1 MSKILRQ
8 IFIPMLFI
16 CSGFVFASEIRSPWF
31 SERGP
36 IRYKFETDKDEDYSL
51 DIYALAHRRE
61 AHKAFLKHGTDT
73 QPLTALIFNKA
84 DFPLNQ
90 IFPNSQVNPAG
101 EFYNP
106 FMDLMTIKP
115 RATYYEWGINL
126 GARLEYPVY
135 KNRGRIGLRM
145 NIPFRSIEMERED
158 ITSQVDDPTQDYIL
172 NRVTKVGNFVS
183 TGENTGKYESPVD
196 VLAKAYNI
204 AFISKLFQDPARHSA
219 LQFADKSV
227 KVFGV
232 EIAKNFNL
240 GDGQFLS
247 TIKPIAGVIFNESGK
262 TVPNEPNFNQSE
274 DGLWGYK
281 IATIENKNIDKDITD
296 GTYGGYGVRDGN
308 GTSPLPVVNRYNWA
322 FDAGDDVKKAQ
333 ASLQSRQITKNFSA
347 PLAANTEKEIMN
359 APNIAFFSNTN
370 TIAENV
376 NYSSWMDAGYPT
388 LMPEELGKSW
398 LVLGYNN
405 GNLVPGAKT
414 IADAIDNAVALY
426 DEDPYEW
433 LLNKGDYEFETQTR
447 TGLGDID
454 LDLFYEHIF
463 SDEWIAELMVGV
475 RFPTGSGDDYTEN
488 PYKAHLGNG
497 EHFEIKLGGMGAWK
511 PLDWMNLKLDT
522 YVSFVLEGNEK
533 RCAAFEGAQIK
544 NMGPRVDA
552 DVDWTYFVLRL
563 DSTLF
568 HPKTNDISATVGYEF
583 YYKTKDN
590 IHFKDRTITPWYGDK
605 TDGTSLAATINSG
618 LAEKNTESIAHK
630 LRGEVRIQINE
641 WFELVGGGAFTF
653 AGQNIQRELDAHG
666 GFSVRF

>member
-1 MSKILRQ
+1 MSKFLRQ
-8 IFIPMLFI
+8 FLMPILLIGN
-16 CSGFVFASEIRSPWF
+16 GFVNATEIRSSWF

-61 AHKAFLKHGTDT
+61 SHKAFLKHGTDT

-90 IFPNSQVNPAG
+90 IFPNSRVNPAG

-115 RATYYEWGINL
+115 RATYYEWGMNL

-172 NRVTKVGNFVS
+172 SRITKVGNFV
-183 TGENTGKYESPVD
+183 TVPANKYETPVD
-196 VLAKAYNI
+196 ILAKAYNI
-204 AFISKLFQDPARHSA
+204 GFISKLFQDPARTSA
-219 LQFADKSV
+219 LQFGNQSV

-232 EIAKNFNL
+232 EIAKDFNTN
-240 GDGQFLS
+240 DKSFKS
-247 TIKPIAGVIFNESGK
+247 DIKPVAGVIFNETGEL
-262 TVPNEPNFNQSE
+262 TPNEPNFNEST
-274 DGLWGYK
+274 GGSWGYVVANAAGTA
-281 IATIENKNIDKDITD
+281 INDDIVS
-296 GTYGGYGVRDGN
+296 GANGGYGVRTG
-308 GTSPLPVVNRYNWA
+308 GAAPLKDVAQRYNWA
-322 FDAGDDVKKAQ
+322 FDAGDDVKKAA
-333 ASLQSRQITKNFSA
+333 ASLQYRQIKKSTPGPISA
-347 PLAANTEKEIMN
+347 DNGKEIMN
-359 APNIAFFSNTN
+359 APNIAFFSSANT
-370 TIAENV
+370 APADV
-376 NYSSWMDAGYPT
+376 NYSGWMENSYPT
-388 LMPEELGKSW
+388 LMPDYLSDSW
-398 LVLGYNN
+398 LVLGYEN

-433 LLNKGDYEFETQTR
+433 LLNKGNYEFETQTR

-463 SDEWIAELMVGV
+463 SDDWISELMIGV
-475 RFPTGSGDDYTEN
+475 RFPTGSGDDYTGN
-488 PYKAHLGNG
+488 PYKVQLGNG
-497 EHFEIKLGGMGAWK
+497 EHFEVKLGGMAAWK
-511 PLDWMNLKLDT
+511 PLEWMNLKLDS
-522 YVSFVLEGNEK
+522 YVSFVLEASEE
-533 RCAAFEGAQIK
+533 RCATFEGAYIK
-544 NMGPRVDA
+544 NMGPKVSA

-590 IHFKDRTITPWYGDK
+590 IHFKDKTITPWYGDQ
-605 TDGTSLAATINSG
+605 TDGTSLAATIDSA
-618 LAEKNTESIAHK
+618 LAEQNTQSIAHK

-653 AGQNIQRELDAHG
+653 AGKNIARELDAHG
-666 GFSVRF
+666 GFNVKF

>member
-1 MSKILRQ
+1 
-8 IFIPMLFI
+8 P
-16 CSGFVFASEIRSPWF
+16 EN
-31 SERGP
+31 
-36 IRYKFETDKDEDYSL
+36 L

-115 RATYYEWGINL
+115 RATYYEWGMNL

-172 NRVTKVGNFVS
+172 TRVTKVGNFVA
-183 TGENTGKYESPVD
+183 GPKYENSVD
-196 VLAKAYNI
+196 VYAKAYNI
-204 AFISKLFQDPARHSA
+204 NFISKLFQDPSRNPA
-219 LQFADKSV
+219 LQFANQSV

-232 EIAKNFNL
+232 EIAKDFNTNE
-240 GDGQFLS
+240 GQFLS
-247 TIKPIAGVIFNESGK
+247 TIKPVAGVIFNESGK
-262 TVPNEPNFNQSE
+262 TVPNEPNFT
-274 DGLWGYK
+274 DALWGYVAANAAG
-281 IATIENKNIDKDITD
+281 IAIGNDIAS
-296 GTYGGYGVRDGN
+296 GANGGYGARAGS
-308 GTSPLPVVNRYNWA
+308 GTSPLSVDKRYNWA
-322 FDAGDDVKKAQ
+322 FDAGDDVKKA
-333 ASLQSRQITKNFSA
+333 ADSLKSRQITNNFSA
-347 PLAANTEKEIMN
+347 PLAAVPATEIMN
-359 APNIAFFSNTN
+359 APNIAFFSNDNDTITN
-370 TIAENV
+370 V
-376 NYSSWMDAGYPT
+376 DYSSWMDAGYPT
-388 LMPEELGKSW
+388 LMPEELEKSW